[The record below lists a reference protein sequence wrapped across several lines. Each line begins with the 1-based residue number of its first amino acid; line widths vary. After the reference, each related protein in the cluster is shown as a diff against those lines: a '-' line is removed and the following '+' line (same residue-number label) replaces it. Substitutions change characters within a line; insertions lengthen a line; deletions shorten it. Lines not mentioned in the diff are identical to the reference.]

1 MERRKLFSDNKVE
14 RRKLFSTPEP
24 EKRNIKLFS
33 DTAEE
38 EAFQRIFSA
47 TTDEYELKLKEFSGR
62 TLDADEYTAAGFG
75 DTEIEKGFAEKGE
88 DGAYTISPSA
98 FLESRL
104 FSKIVISVTKTLE
117 LDPAVMNEPK
127 EEAIEKLEES
137 GKYPPKVI
145 MLLRKAHGLS
155 ADDFNERYIKDSG
168 ISHDL
173 PIEFGG
179 RRMGRPEFERIMH
192 ERYEDAP
199 TDIME
204 ILKNKGIVKVDGDNV
219 EIIK

>member
-1 MERRKLFSDNKVE
+1 
-14 RRKLFSTPEP
+14 
-24 EKRNIKLFS
+24 
-33 DTAEE
+33 
-38 EAFQRIFSA
+38 
-47 TTDEYELKLKEFSGR
+47 
-62 TLDADEYTAAGFG
+62 
-75 DTEIEKGFAEKGE
+75 
-88 DGAYTISPSA
+88 
-98 FLESRL
+98 
-104 FSKIVISVTKTLE
+104 
-117 LDPAVMNEPK
+117 MNEPK
-127 EEAIEKLEES
+127 EEAVEKLEES

-155 ADDFNERYIKDSG
+155 ADDFNERYLNDSG

-179 RRMGRPEFERIMH
+179 RRMGKPEFERIMH